1 MKLLVISDIH
11 GSLFY
16 LQKMIEIF
24 EKNSYDKILIL
35 GDELYH
41 GPRNPLPKNYSPKE
55 VAELLNR
62 YKNKIIAVRG
72 NCDSEVDQM
81 VLEYPMMSDYN
92 LIFWNNKKIFM
103 THGHTYNINNPLPM
117 EEGDILIY
125 GHFHIPMINIENNR
139 IFLNPGSISLPK
151 ENFQN
156 SFGVFEDD
164 YFYIKNLNEEIIYKI
179 KL

>member
-62 YKNKIIAVRG
+62 YKNKIIAVKG

-81 VLEYPMMSDYN
+81 VLEYPIMSDYN
-92 LIFWNNKKIFM
+92 LIFWNNKKIFI
-103 THGHTYNINNPLPM
+103 THGHTYNIDNPLPM

-125 GHFHIPMINIENNR
+125 GHFHIPMINIKNNM

-151 ENFQN
+151 ENSQN

-164 YFYIKNLNEEIIYKI
+164 YFYIKNLNEEIIDKI

>member
-81 VLEYPMMSDYN
+81 VLEYPIMSDYN

-151 ENFQN
+151 ENSEN
-156 SFGVFEDD
+156 SFGVFEDN
-164 YFYIKNLNEEIIYKI
+164 YFYIKNLDEKIIDKI
-179 KL
+179 EL